1 MEGMD
6 ERAEKRLQVILD
18 HLSGRLNA
26 TQAAEEMG
34 VSRKTFYD
42 WLERGRTGMLMALKD
57 RPTGRPPEP
66 VDPEKESL
74 QEELQRRE
82 REQVVLES
90 RLRIQEAIRET
101 LEKSDG
107 ESSQLKKKRV
117 AGSDSNGD

>member
-26 TQAAEEMG
+26 TQAALELG

-42 WLERGRTGMLMALKD
+42 WLERGRTGMLQALKD
-57 RPTGRPPEP
+57 RPTGRPPEA

-101 LEKSDG
+101 LEESAR
-107 ESSQLKKKRV
+107 ESSPLKKKRV
-117 AGSDSNGD
+117 SGSDSNGG